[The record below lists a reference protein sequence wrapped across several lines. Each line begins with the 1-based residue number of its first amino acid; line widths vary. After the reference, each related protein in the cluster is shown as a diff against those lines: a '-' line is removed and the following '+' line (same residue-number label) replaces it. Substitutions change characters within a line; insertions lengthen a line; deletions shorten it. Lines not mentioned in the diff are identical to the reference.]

1 MKILKRKLHGD
12 ALKKL
17 GIHLHAH
24 SHISDILPHVKS
36 TKDRFTKGEFTDLEV
51 EGKVLMKVCLLDETR
66 SQGSQIIMKKL
77 SRALRLD
84 LCGTKKSY
92 KKQIQILDEL
102 GVQIIKIEKNLRPSI
117 SHGNFKETKW
127 AR

>member
-24 SHISDILPHVKS
+24 SHISDILSHVKS

-51 EGKVLMKVCLLDETR
+51 EGKVLMKVYYFYT
-66 SQGSQIIMKKL
+66 KL
-77 SRALRLD
+77 SLYPYP
-84 LCGTKKSY
+84 T
-92 KKQIQILDEL
+92 
-102 GVQIIKIEKNLRPSI
+102 N
-117 SHGNFKETKW
+117 
-127 AR
+127 